1 VGILNTKDKDW
12 EHKRKEST
20 VKKLERMRKAL
31 SHQEPDQVPIS
42 DFFWGSFIERW
53 RKDLVLANDANPYF
67 YYDMDWIVTVPN
79 MDAFIRSFETLKENG
94 KEVIV
99 KTGFGAILRKKFDT
113 PMPEFMDFE
122 VDTIDKLEAI
132 EFDSPYDRRR
142 YYEAGDNQIAG
153 VGDGFQRNSPA
164 WTETV
169 MSLHPDFP
177 VFGSIIECNE
187 CLTRLDAMNPLP
199 EIAHCDSDSG
209 RIKSPLA

>member
-1 VGILNTKDKDW
+1 MGILNTKDKDW

-20 VKKLERMRKAL
+20 VKKLEWMRKAL

-99 KTGFGAILRKKFDT
+99 KTGFGAILRKKFDA

-122 VDTIDKLEAI
+122 VDTIDKLEAL